1 MGGVRSAVIVIA
13 SVVLAGVFAV
23 SGTAKARDVA
33 GTTSAAAAL
42 GVPAAIARL
51 VSRLLPVVELAL
63 AAALLVGLLVSAL
76 RRIAATGSLLLL
88 VGFTVAMA
96 RTLRRGQAPVCRC
109 FGSFSER
116 PISTDTIVR
125 NVALAALAVVS
136 AIG

>member
-1 MGGVRSAVIVIA
+1 M
-13 SVVLAGVFAV
+13 
-23 SGTAKARDVA
+23 SGSAKARDVA

-51 VSRLLPVVELAL
+51 VARLLPVVELAL
-63 AAALLVGLLVSAL
+63 AAALLVGLLISAL
-76 RRIAATGSLLLL
+76 RRVAAVGSLLFLAT
-88 VGFTVAMA
+88 FSVAMA

-116 PISTDTIVR
+116 PISADTIIR